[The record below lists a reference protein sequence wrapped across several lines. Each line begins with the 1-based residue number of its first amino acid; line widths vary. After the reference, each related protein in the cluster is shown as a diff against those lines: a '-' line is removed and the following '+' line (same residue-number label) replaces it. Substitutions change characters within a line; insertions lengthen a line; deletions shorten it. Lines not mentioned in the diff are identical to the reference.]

1 MVTTVIIVTIIMIVI
16 DAKNAI
22 NAPRM
27 IGTGISIPS
36 GRKKSKPKTKMLIKR
51 RNVEVVV
58 VVRKTN
64 TSLRIAVMNK
74 VLTSIVVMKADQT
87 LVLTKKASKQT

>member
-1 MVTTVIIVTIIMIVI
+1 MYAI
-16 DAKNAI
+16 DT
-22 NAPRM
+22 PRM

-58 VVRKTN
+58 FVRRTKT
-64 TSLRIAVMNK
+64 TLRVAVMNK
-74 VLTSIVVMKADQT
+74 VLTSIVVMKVDQKS
-87 LVLTKKASKQT
+87 VLTTFSSKQTY